1 MQRYHR
7 QSQFEKAAAECGAPL
22 LEEAWPSQIFLPLFT
37 PARLLVESGGLWRE
51 AARSPVKAATNCEI
65 KTNQK
70 LHPTGHNDGT
80 YAFALQTLSSPLPTA
95 HCRQKKLM
103 EYVQA
108 LRLQQII

>member
-1 MQRYHR
+1 MWRSELSCNETIVNPSSKKQLLN
-7 QSQFEKAAAECGAPL
+7 AEHHCLRKPGL
-22 LEEAWPSQIFLPLFT
+22 RRFFLPLFT

-80 YAFALQTLSSPLPTA
+80 YAFAFQTFSSPPLPTA
-95 HCRQKKLM
+95 GKKS
-103 EYVQA
+103 
-108 LRLQQII
+108 